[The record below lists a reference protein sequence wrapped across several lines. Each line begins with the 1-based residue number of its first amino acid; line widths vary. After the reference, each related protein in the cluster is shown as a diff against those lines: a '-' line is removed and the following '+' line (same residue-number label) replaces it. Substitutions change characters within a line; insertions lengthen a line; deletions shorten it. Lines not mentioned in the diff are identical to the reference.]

1 MINVKVTDSVGTI
14 VLERPQQC
22 NALDRRTIE
31 DLTQAL
37 SDLHQEKRVRGIIL
51 TASGAHFCAGLDLKE
66 LHTTLTADDAMQQWF
81 QDAQAMQS
89 LLENLLQLPK
99 PIVAAVDGA
108 ALGSG
113 LALVLACDLVVASH
127 RATFGAAAAK
137 HGLVAGLVG
146 PLAAFRCGA
155 SMASRI
161 LIGADTLSASEAKAA
176 GLVHHVVDPDLI
188 WVRAKTWLETIAA
201 GAAESIQLS
210 KRLVNEMIGES
221 MLSQLASGAA
231 SMATALTTEAASEG
245 LTAFVNKRDPKF
257 PS

>member
-14 VLERPQQC
+14 VLERPEKC
-22 NALDRRTIE
+22 NALNRRMIE
-31 DLTQAL
+31 ELTQAL
-37 SDLHQEKRVRGIIL
+37 SDLNQEKRVRGIIL

-66 LHTTLTADDAMQQWF
+66 LHSTLSAEDAMQQWF
-81 QDAQAMQS
+81 NDAQAMQT

-127 RATFGAAAAK
+127 RASFGAPAAK
-137 HGLVAGLVG
+137 HGVVAGLVA
-146 PLAAFRCGA
+146 PLANFRCGA
-155 SMASRI
+155 AAASRI
-161 LIGADTLSASEAKAA
+161 LIGADTLSATEAKAI
-176 GLVHHVVDPDLI
+176 GLVHHIVDPELI
-188 WVRAKTWLETIAA
+188 WVRAKTWLDNVAM

-210 KRLVNEMIGES
+210 KRLINDMIGET

-231 SMATALTTEAASEG
+231 SMATSLTTEAACEG
-245 LTAFVNKRDPKF
+245 LAAFVDKREPKF
-257 PS
+257 PK